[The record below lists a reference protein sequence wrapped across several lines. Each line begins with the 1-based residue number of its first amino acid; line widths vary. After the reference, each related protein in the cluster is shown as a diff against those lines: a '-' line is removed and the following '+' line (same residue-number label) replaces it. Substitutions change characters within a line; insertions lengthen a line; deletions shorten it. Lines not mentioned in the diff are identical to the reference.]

1 MPSFEPTSSVMHP
14 PARICRAIVQDI
26 IGRAVF
32 TDRQRDRTA
41 SLPNG
46 AYRHILAWFHLIS
59 AAASS

>member
-1 MPSFEPTSSVMHP
+1 MHP

-32 TDRQRDRTA
+32 TNRQRDRTA